1 MTSAELK
8 RKARELEPV
17 IHVGKNGLNLSVVSE
32 IKKQL
37 KKKRLI
43 KIKFLRSALGDK
55 DKREVFSELA
65 SEVDGKIILKT
76 GFVLVL
82 QKE

>member
-1 MTSAELK
+1 MTSK
-8 RKARELEPV
+8 DIKKKAKELEPV
-17 IHVGKNGLNLSVVSE
+17 IRIGKNGLNEPVVEE

-43 KIKFLRSALGDK
+43 KVKFLRSALEDK
-55 DKREVFSELA
+55 DKKEAFSELA
-65 SEVDGKIILKT
+65 SKIDGKIVLKT